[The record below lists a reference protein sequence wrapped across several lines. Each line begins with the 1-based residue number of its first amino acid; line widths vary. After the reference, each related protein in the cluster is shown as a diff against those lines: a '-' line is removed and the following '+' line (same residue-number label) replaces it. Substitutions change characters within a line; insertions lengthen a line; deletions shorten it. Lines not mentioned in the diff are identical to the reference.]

1 MLFALQR
8 QSAVTTPTLKLR
20 KMPSKYSYWP
30 AKPVSGTIVVILS
43 INTFIGRKIVF
54 VSRQRRCYKTHFQSE
69 LNFDKIR
76 SYCTLPLQGSIVTWY
91 LSCCV
96 PWNYYKVKHSLN
108 DLQIHILLFIFFS
121 LNCSTHG
128 PIKVPLKSSRYY
140 RSPLLNV

>member
-1 MLFALQR
+1 MEDGSEKPIGFTSRTLTAAEKGYSQLDKEGLAVVYAVKRFLQR

-76 SYCTLPLQGSIVTWY
+76 SYCTLPL
-91 LSCCV
+91 
-96 PWNYYKVKHSLN
+96 
-108 DLQIHILLFIFFS
+108 
-121 LNCSTHG
+121 
-128 PIKVPLKSSRYY
+128 
-140 RSPLLNV
+140 